1 VLGLGD
7 GPVVVAV
14 VVCGDAGLGA
24 TGTTPVA
31 GVDVAGKG
39 GGRLP
44 KPGMMLGRG
53 WPFLTGPRVLP
64 GLLVAVWR
72 KGLSGF

>member
-1 VLGLGD
+1 MLGLGD

-14 VVCGDAGLGA
+14 LVGDEVGVGA
-24 TGTTPVA
+24 TPVDGDDMAGT
-31 GVDVAGKG
+31 GR
-39 GGRLP
+39 GRLP
-44 KPGMMLGRG
+44 KPGLMLGRG
-53 WPFLTGPRVLP
+53 WPFLAVPGVLP